1 MNQPITV
8 EFSISLEDFQDILK
22 DDLTPNQI
30 EKMFN
35 DPIIREII
43 QDKLGYNQYTFDD
56 LTDTLNEYLEQF
68 KI

>member
-1 MNQPITV
+1 MNEPITV

-22 DDLTPNQI
+22 DDLTANQI

-56 LTDTLNEYLEQF
+56 LTDTLYEYLEQF

>member
-1 MNQPITV
+1 MNEPITV

>member
-1 MNQPITV
+1 MNEPITV
-8 EFSISLEDFQDILK
+8 EFSISLEDFQYILK
-22 DDLTPNQI
+22 DDLTDNQI

-43 QDKLGYNQYTFDD
+43 QDKLGYNQYTYDD
-56 LTDTLNEYLEQF
+56 LTDTLCEYLEQF